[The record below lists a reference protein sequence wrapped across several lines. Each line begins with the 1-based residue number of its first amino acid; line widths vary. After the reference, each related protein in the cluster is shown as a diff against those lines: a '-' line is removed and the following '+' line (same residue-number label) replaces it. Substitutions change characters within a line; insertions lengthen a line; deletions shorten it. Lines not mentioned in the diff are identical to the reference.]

1 MVWSLLKVLLMTWTD
16 RQEDNSIVEALRI
29 QVSAPETDSKTGTL
43 KKGTR
48 VHMAEMRVSSY
59 SFLRM
64 RVL

>member
-1 MVWSLLKVLLMTWTD
+1 MTWTD